1 MKKATAAAP
10 PTSIVC
16 QGPRPAGIPVKRP
29 FRCRARRR
37 GLATPSNVVLR
48 SVAKDCE
55 VDGYRFRRG
64 ERALVVFHNMMRQRS
79 RFPHADRFDLE
90 RTPDPRYRRLLFGAG
105 PHACLGA
112 GLALAEARQ
121 VLGAL
126 LALPGEVEIVRRR
139 YNHGKT
145 YPGYSS
151 LRLRLRR

>member
-1 MKKATAAAP
+1 MNE
-10 PTSIVC
+10 
-16 QGPRPAGIPVKRP
+16 G
-29 FRCRARRR
+29 FR
-37 GLATPSNVVLR
+37 LATPSNVVLLA
-48 SVAKDCE
+48 VAKDCE
-55 VDGYRFRRG
+55 VDGHRFRRG
-64 ERALVVFHNMMRQRS
+64 ERALVVLHNIMRQEA

-90 RTPDPRYRRLLFGAG
+90 RVPDPGYRRLPFGAG

-126 LALPGEVEIVRRR
+126 LTLPDKVEIVRRR

-151 LRLRLRR
+151 LLIRSCPD